1 MENGNGNGSKQLA
14 VADLNEIMEIG
25 DVFFQSGMFPTIKSK
40 AQAAVKI
47 LAGREL
53 GLSPMEAI
61 NGLYMVND
69 HIAVTAK
76 IIASKIKKSG
86 KYNYIVNKLDDTEC
100 NMDFFEFQD
109 GKWVKL
115 GNSTFTIKDAAKA
128 GIVNKDVWKNYPKN
142 MLFARA
148 ISNGN
153 RWYCPDA
160 TTGFYSSEELQDMEP
175 EKKGDVIT
183 ISAEGEVTQ
192 EEGNGQAGA

>member
-1 MENGNGNGSKQLA
+1 MENGKQLA
-14 VADLNEIMEIG
+14 VAELNEIMEIG

-86 KYNYIVNKLDDTEC
+86 KYDYTVNKLDDTEC
-100 NMDFFEFQD
+100 SLTFFEIKGDQL
-109 GKWVKL
+109 VKL
-115 GNSTFTIKDAAKA
+115 GDSIFTIKDAAKA
-128 GIVNKDVWKNYPKN
+128 GIVNKDVWKNYPRN
-142 MLFARA
+142 MMFARA

-153 RWYCPDA
+153 IWYCPDA
-160 TTGFYSSEELQDMEP
+160 TTGFYSVEELQDLEA

-183 ISAEGEVTQ
+183 ISAEGEVTK
-192 EEGNGQAGA
+192 EMENGQTGA